1 MLVRREANL
10 NCSPLEFYRGEK
22 KVIMKDIFAS
32 LSRLIVAYSKF
43 GIMIFSLSLMNT
55 TLKADQSFYY
65 LATNSQFIK
74 LGGVYVQET
83 QNIRN
88 KKLMNQIIKNGRSI

>member
-1 MLVRREANL
+1 MLVRRAANL
-10 NCSPLEFYRGEK
+10 NYSPLEFYRGEK

-88 KKLMNQIIKNGRSI
+88 KKLINQIIKNGRSI

>member
-1 MLVRREANL
+1 LITL
-10 NCSPLEFYRGEK
+10 PLIIGGGERG
-22 KVIMKDIFAS
+22 IMKKIFAS
-32 LSRLIVAYSKF
+32 ISRLTVAYSKF

-55 TLKADQSFYY
+55 ALKADEGFMY
-65 LATNSQFIK
+65 LATNSQFLK

-88 KKLMNQIIKNGRSI
+88 RKLIHQFIQKEGTL

>member
-1 MLVRREANL
+1 MLVRRAANL
-10 NCSPLEFYRGEK
+10 NYSPLEFYRGEK

-88 KKLMNQIIKNGRSI
+88 KKLMNQIIKNGGSI

>member
-1 MLVRREANL
+1 
-10 NCSPLEFYRGEK
+10 
-22 KVIMKDIFAS
+22 
-32 LSRLIVAYSKF
+32 
-43 GIMIFSLSLMNT
+43 MIFSLSLMNT
-55 TLKADQSFYY
+55 ALKDDQSFYY

-88 KKLMNQIIKNGRSI
+88 KKLMNQIIKNGGSI

>member
-1 MLVRREANL
+1 
-10 NCSPLEFYRGEK
+10 
-22 KVIMKDIFAS
+22 MKDIFAS
-32 LSRLIVAYSKF
+32 VSRLTVAYSKF

-55 TLKADQSFYY
+55 ALKDDQSFYY

-88 KKLMNQIIKNGRSI
+88 KKLMNQIIKNGGSI